1 LRVTISCAAI
11 AIAATTTGACSS
23 SSADDAES
31 ASEDISVAQH
41 IAGGTERARLA
52 KAHATTTQDEQR
64 ASVHLGNAS
73 WLAQLSFLSYENAD
87 TVKARLPQ
95 MGFKPTELHFFEN
108 KCSGA
113 FAFYFTGD
121 GFSVLVFRGTE
132 PNWNDWS
139 TDLDSTKVP
148 WAGAGFVHVGFYGRF
163 LSVWNADEKCG
174 VPVGVSTLLADR
186 HSVDPHTGKQK
197 GAELYMTGHSM
208 GAALATLAL
217 AATQADV
224 CHGVSSCSE
233 APTVHTSALYT
244 FGSPK
249 VGNQTFAWQTAALA
263 YGRTPIFRFVNG
275 DDVVTVIPR
284 DLDPIEAIFS
294 DYRHVSLE
302 GEGEEANQ
310 VWTKGDAM
318 EIATF
323 VPHVTDSVDDHL
335 GYRAPIAFQ
344 ANARHENH

>member
-1 LRVTISCAAI
+1 MSWGAI
-11 AIAATTTGACSS
+11 AIVATSAGACSS
-23 SSADDAES
+23 SAPDDGDT

-52 KAHATTTQDEQR
+52 KSNATTSADEQR

-87 TVKARLPQ
+87 TIKARLPA
-95 MGFKPTELHFFEN
+95 MGFKPTALHFFEN
-108 KCSGA
+108 TCSGA

-139 TDLDSTKVP
+139 TDLDSHKIP
-148 WAGAGFVHVGFYGRF
+148 WPGAGLVHTGFLARF
-163 LSVWNADEKCG
+163 LSVWNADATCG

-186 HSVDPHTGKQK
+186 HTPDVHTGKQK

-224 CHGVSSCSE
+224 CHGVSSCTD
-233 APTVHTSALYT
+233 APNVHTSALYT

-249 VGNQTFAWQTAALA
+249 VGNQQFAWQTAALA
-263 YGRTPIFRFVNG
+263 RGRTPIYRFVNAG
-275 DDVVTVIPR
+275 DVVTVIPR

-302 GEGEEANQ
+302 GDGEEVYK
-310 VWTKGDAM
+310 VWTNGQTMD
-318 EIATF
+318 IATF
-323 VPHVTDSVDDHL
+323 VPYVADSVNDHL
-335 GYRAPIAFQ
+335 GYLAPIAYQ
-344 ANARHENH
+344 AKQRHENH